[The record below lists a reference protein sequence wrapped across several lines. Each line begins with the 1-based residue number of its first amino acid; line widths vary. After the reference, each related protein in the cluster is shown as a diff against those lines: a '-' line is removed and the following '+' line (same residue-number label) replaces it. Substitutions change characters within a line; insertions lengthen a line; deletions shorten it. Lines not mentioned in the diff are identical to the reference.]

1 MLMYQVPL
9 GEKDPVVMKARQG
22 YAFHHEPSLV
32 AARAGCINCCAHR
45 RQLQRVYLFVC
56 SGLNQ
61 DPTAKLPSQ

>member
-32 AARAGCINCCAHR
+32 AARAGCISCCAHR
-45 RQLQRVYLFVC
+45 RQLQRV
-56 SGLNQ
+56 
-61 DPTAKLPSQ
+61 